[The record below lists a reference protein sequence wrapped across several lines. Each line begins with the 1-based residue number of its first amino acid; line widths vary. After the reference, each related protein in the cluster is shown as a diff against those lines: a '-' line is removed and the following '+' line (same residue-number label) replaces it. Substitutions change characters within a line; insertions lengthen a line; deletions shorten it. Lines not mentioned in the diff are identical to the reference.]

1 MGTGWLRREG
11 YGMIKYAWLLID
23 APYFQMLYMAMIS
36 IIVLWSM
43 GKMRHTALRIRQ
55 KPLHSND
62 ARHISF
68 VTLN

>member
-1 MGTGWLRREG
+1 MGTGWLRRVG
-11 YGMIKYAWLLID
+11 YRMIKYAWLLID
-23 APYFQMLYMAMIS
+23 AHYFQMLYMAMIS

-43 GKMRHTALRIRQ
+43 GKMRHTTLRIPQ
-55 KPLHSND
+55 KPLRSND